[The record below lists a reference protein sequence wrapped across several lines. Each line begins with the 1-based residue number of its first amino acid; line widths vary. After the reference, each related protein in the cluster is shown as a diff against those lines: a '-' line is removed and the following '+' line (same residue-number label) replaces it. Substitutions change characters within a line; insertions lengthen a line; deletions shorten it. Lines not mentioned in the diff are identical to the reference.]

1 MNRLFN
7 NITLTETQKNALFAF
22 GEKDKI
28 GTGANLIIAASMCEG
43 ELTKAILMNLAD
55 LIESAGITDE
65 EFEQLIYQIRL
76 ETEENIISMEKHYQE
91 MTGKSSAD
99 RSWRDFARKKILATF
114 GNESCGNTVLRLNYV
129 EHVTADP
136 DLKQIIHDLTSQVA
150 TMNVFKSE
158 KYQDLLTEAR
168 KVDELWRIK
177 TDDLGYFKIYDC
189 FA

>member
-1 MNRLFN
+1 MNRIFN
-7 NITLTETQKNALFAF
+7 SITLTETQKNALFAF

-28 GTGANLIIAASMCEG
+28 GTGANLMIAASMCEG

-55 LIESAGITDE
+55 LIEKVGITDE

-91 MTGKSSAD
+91 MTGKRSSD
-99 RSWRDFARKKILATF
+99 RSWRDFARKKILAVF
-114 GNESCGNTVLRLNYV
+114 RNESCGNTVLRLSYV
-129 EHVTADP
+129 EHVTVDP
-136 DLKQIIHDLTSQVA
+136 DLKQIIHDLCSQVA

-158 KYQDLLTEAR
+158 QYPALLTEAR

-177 TDDLGYFKIYDC
+177 SDDLGFFTSKG
-189 FA
+189 

>member
-7 NITLTETQKNALFAF
+7 SITLTETQKNALFAF

-28 GTGANLIIAASMCEG
+28 GTGANLIIAACMCEG
-43 ELTKAILMNLAD
+43 ELPKAILMNLAD
-55 LIESAGITDE
+55 LIESVGITDE

-91 MTGKSSAD
+91 MTGKRSAD

-129 EHVTADP
+129 EHVTVDP

-158 KYQDLLTEAR
+158 KYPDLLTEAR

-177 TDDLGYFKIYDC
+177 TDDLGYFIVKD
-189 FA
+189 